1 MWRFFLVWLVLAS
14 SVGYA
19 VYHLKYEVA
28 RKERVLTQLN
38 RQILADQESMQVLK
52 AEWSFLNQPQRIE
65 ETART
70 HLNLEPLTVKQIA
83 RIEALPL
90 RAQPLPP
97 PAPPANGPR
106 RTAPEQA
113 EPDILFEEGAGGLPG
128 DFDPEADAPA
138 QPSGPV
144 ATQTVAPPLAVRAP
158 TAPLP
163 AHSQPSAA
171 QPRRVP

>member
-70 HLNLEPLTVKQIA
+70 HLGLEPLTVKQITKIA
-83 RIEALPL
+83 SIPL

-97 PAPPANGPR
+97 TAPPANGPR
-106 RTAPEQA
+106 RAVPDQA

-128 DFDPEADAPA
+128 DFDPEAEAPA
-138 QPSGPV
+138 LPAGPA
-144 ATQTVAPPLAVRAP
+144 ATQTAAPPLAVRG
-158 TAPLP
+158 P
-163 AHSQPSAA
+163 ATPQA
-171 QPRRVP
+171 RRVP